1 MHFGGMEMQ
10 ISQELGLVLVFQSP
24 HYTCPPSCVK
34 LLTTRQMIV
43 GYFFES
49 ILGLL
54 FALSLAFHKPIST
67 KDLTKY
73 GEIIGHGC
81 KEFFTCAIFF
91 AASIQ
96 IACVI
101 VLVRQN
107 FGISANGLGGFT
119 VQITWAVAVSCMLPL
134 IYPMVILNYI
144 EKERSN
150 YRLFLF
156 CGCWLLFFYTFIS
169 QMIGYFGPSQVGQGA
184 GPGGVTIITTDEWN
198 TLTSLCLTGVEA
210 LSDMEQKVLSGFGA
224 AGSLVVSTYG
234 LGYLLWFIGKR
245 KFHKR
250 AKSLEKKISAH
261 ISNERGPIYI
271 VGCILVIIPLLTIPQ
286 LWGILRLRSIQR
298 ALADA
303 TSNSYVDNQ
312 WTFGQVVAVMIFAS
326 VFTEVG
332 YLVVQKHH
340 ATLP

>member
-1 MHFGGMEMQ
+1 VVE
-10 ISQELGLVLVFQSP
+10 
-24 HYTCPPSCVK
+24 

-43 GYFFES
+43 GYFLES

-67 KDLTKY
+67 RDLTKY
-73 GEIIGHGC
+73 GEILGDGC

-119 VQITWAVAVSCMLPL
+119 VQITWAVALSCMLPL
-134 IYPMVILNYI
+134 LYPMVILNYI

-156 CGCWLLFFYTFIS
+156 CGCWLLFFYAFIS

-198 TLTSLCLTGVEA
+198 NLTSLCLTGVGA
-210 LSDMEQKVLSGFGA
+210 LSYVEQKVLSGFGA
-224 AGSLVVSTYG
+224 AGSLVVSAYG

-245 KFHKR
+245 QFHKR
-250 AKSLEKKISAH
+250 ANSLEKISAH
-261 ISNERGPIYI
+261 ISNDRGPIYV
-271 VGCILVIIPLLTIPQ
+271 VGSTIIIIPLLTIPQ
-286 LWGILRLRSIQR
+286 FWSILRLRRIQQ

-303 TSNSYVDNQ
+303 TSNAYVDNQ

-332 YLVVQKHH
+332 YLVVQKDH